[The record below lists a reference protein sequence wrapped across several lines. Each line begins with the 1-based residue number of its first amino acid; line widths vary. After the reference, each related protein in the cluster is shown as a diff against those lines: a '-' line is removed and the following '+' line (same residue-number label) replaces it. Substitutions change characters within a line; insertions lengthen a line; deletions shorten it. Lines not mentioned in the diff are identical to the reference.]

1 MLKKVLTGVLLL
13 ATTSV
18 FGMSINKLNSA
29 SKAELMEINGIGD
42 AKASAII
49 KERKKGKF
57 KSFEDFQRVEGIGTE
72 TAKNVKNDVKMK
84 KEPKSTKKTTKKKS
98 KSSKKDTKKKK

>member
-1 MLKKVLTGVLLL
+1 MLKKVIIGCIVF

-18 FGMSINKLNSA
+18 FGMSLNQLNSA

-57 KSFEDFQRVEGIGTE
+57 KSFEDFQRVEGIGEQT
-72 TAKNVKNDVKMK
+72 TKNVKNDVKSSPKDK
-84 KEPKSTKKTTKKKS
+84 KVTKSTTKSKSKKKS
-98 KSSKKDTKKKK
+98 